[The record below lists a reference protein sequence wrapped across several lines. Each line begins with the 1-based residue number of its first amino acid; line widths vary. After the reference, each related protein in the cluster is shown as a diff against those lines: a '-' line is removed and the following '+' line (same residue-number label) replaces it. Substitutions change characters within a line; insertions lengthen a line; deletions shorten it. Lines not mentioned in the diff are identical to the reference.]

1 MWHRDATIPAS
12 HRVSK
17 KRRATM
23 AEYKCNMGDK
33 CEFEVKDK
41 DREELV
47 QLVALHAERTH
58 NMKRP
63 LPPNIMTEVDKQI
76 KK

>member
-1 MWHRDATIPAS
+1 
-12 HRVSK
+12 
-17 KRRATM
+17 M

-47 QLVALHAERTH
+47 QLITIHAEKTH
-58 NMKRP
+58 NMRRP
-63 LPPNIMTEVDKQI
+63 LPANIMAEVDKQI

>member
-1 MWHRDATIPAS
+1 
-12 HRVSK
+12 
-17 KRRATM
+17 M

-47 QLVALHAERTH
+47 QVVALHAERTH

-63 LPPNIMTEVDKQI
+63 LPTNIMAEVDKQI

>member
-1 MWHRDATIPAS
+1 
-12 HRVSK
+12 
-17 KRRATM
+17 M
-23 AEYKCNMGDK
+23 AEYKCSMGDK

-41 DREELV
+41 DRQELV
-47 QLVALHAERTH
+47 QVVALHAERTH

-63 LPPNIMTEVDKQI
+63 LPPNIMAEVDKQI